1 MPDQFVVKTADAPAP
16 DDRSVEI
23 VERKGLGHPDT
34 ICDALAEELSLDLCR
49 FYVEHAGAIL
59 HHNVDKA
66 LLVAGHSEPRF
77 GGGRVVM
84 PMHVMLAGRATTDF
98 GDLATP
104 VAELADQAVRRW
116 LTANLRAID
125 AERHVEVSSLV
136 RPGSSELV
144 GLFDEERKQRRALS
158 NDTSCGVGFAPL
170 SQLEHLVLVVEAHL
184 RSDEARAK
192 EPALGEDIKVM
203 AVRHEEKIHLTISC
217 AMIDAALEDMAS
229 YTRARENAAQLAL
242 EVAQKST
249 QLPVDVSVNAADDIA
264 TGRIFLTVTGTS
276 AESGDDGQA
285 GRGNRVN
292 GLITPGRPMTIESV
306 AGKNPVTH
314 VGKLYN
320 LTAGLAAQ
328 RLVDSLPEVSAAE
341 CRLVSRIGSP
351 IEEPQLVEVRLVG
364 PDPEADRELVAEAER
379 IVRDELTR
387 LPTLADELLRGRL
400 KLDRWP
406 LMRD

>member
-1 MPDQFVVKTADAPAP
+1 MPDHFFVKKTDAPAP
-16 DDRSVEI
+16 DERSVEI

-49 FYVEHAGAIL
+49 YYVEHAGAIL

-77 GGGRVVM
+77 GGGRVAM
-84 PMHVMLAGRATTDF
+84 PMHIMLAGRATTGF
-98 GDLATP
+98 GDIETP
-104 VAELADQAVRRW
+104 IAQLADQAVRRW
-116 LTANLRAID
+116 LTTNLHAID
-125 AERHVEVSSLV
+125 AERHVEISSLV

-144 GLFDEERKQRRALS
+144 GLFDQERKQRRALS

-170 SQLEHLVLVVEAHL
+170 SQLEQLVHVVEAHL
-184 RSDEARAK
+184 RSEEARAQ

-203 AVRHEEKIHLTISC
+203 AVRHEEQIVLTISC
-217 AMIDAALEDMAS
+217 AMIDSALEDMAG
-229 YTRARENAAQLAL
+229 YTRACENARQLAL
-242 EVAQKST
+242 EVARKT
-249 QLPVDVSVNAADDIA
+249 TRLAVDVSVNAADDIE

-292 GLITPGRPMTIESV
+292 GLITPGRAMTIESV

-328 RLVDSLPEVSAAE
+328 RLVDSLSEVSAAE

-351 IEEPQLVEVRLVG
+351 IEEPQLVEVRLAG
-364 PDPEADRELVAEAER
+364 PDPEADRELQIEAER
-379 IVRDELTR
+379 IVRNEIAQ
-387 LPTLADELLRGRL
+387 LPTLADELLRGHL

-406 LMRD
+406 LRLP